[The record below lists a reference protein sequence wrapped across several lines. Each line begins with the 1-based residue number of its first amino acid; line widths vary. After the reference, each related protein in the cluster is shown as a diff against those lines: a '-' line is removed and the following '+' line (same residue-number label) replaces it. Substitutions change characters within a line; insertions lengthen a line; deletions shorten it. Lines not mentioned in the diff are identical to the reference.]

1 MNINHI
7 TFSPEVSTLCLY
19 FHGCN
24 FECKACIRKK
34 TLKDVHLHKISSEIR
49 NNNINL
55 EEVINKIRTLEPKKI
70 IFLGGEPSI
79 DPELPSLLAESKALD
94 CYNIILTNGFRLPE
108 LKNIDEMQISIKA
121 ITYSLHTDFTGKSN
135 KTVLKNFVKVYNSGI
150 RLRAESIFI
159 PDYIDYVEI
168 SKIAEFIAGVD
179 KNIPYR
185 IDGYVKVADLYRK
198 PSPEEVE
205 KAADIARTY
214 LRNVSCLRGDEKLRS
229 EVVEVL

>member
-24 FECKACIRKK
+24 FKCKACIRKK

-55 EEVINKIRTLEPKKI
+55 EEVINKIRTL
-70 IFLGGEPSI
+70 
-79 DPELPSLLAESKALD
+79 
-94 CYNIILTNGFRLPE
+94 
-108 LKNIDEMQISIKA
+108 
-121 ITYSLHTDFTGKSN
+121 
-135 KTVLKNFVKVYNSGI
+135 
-150 RLRAESIFI
+150 
-159 PDYIDYVEI
+159 

-179 KNIPYR
+179 ENIPYR

-198 PSPEEVE
+198 PSPKEVE
-205 KAADIARTY
+205 KAAAIARNY
-214 LRNVSCLRGDEKLRS
+214 LRNVTCLRGDEKLCS
-229 EVVEVL
+229 QVVEIL